1 MYYPVLICP
10 SRVPELLEIK
20 TNEKGVIVG
29 AAVTLTDLQT
39 HLQHLVSTLPL
50 HQTRVFQAI
59 LEMLRW
65 FAGPQIR
72 NVSVSYIVSYR
83 LYIVHKNGS
92 YNCPVNTYN
101 IFCGVMIYIST
112 FFFRL

>member
-92 YNCPVNTYN
+92 
-101 IFCGVMIYIST
+101 
-112 FFFRL
+112 